1 MLFTA
6 RERAAGAGIMATANR
21 LQFMSTS
28 DKLSVSA
35 EMADRGLMT
44 RNEIREIW
52 QLPPLPEPIGSQL
65 PIRGEYYN
73 VGDRAGENGG
83 DDNAEQ

>member
-1 MLFTA
+1 
-6 RERAAGAGIMATANR
+6 
-21 LQFMSTS
+21 MSTS
-28 DKLSVSA
+28 DKLNVSA

-73 VGDRAGENGG
+73 VGENAGENGG
-83 DDNAEQ
+83 EGNAEQ